1 MFSLV
6 EKEEIRLK
14 YQYNINQIIPD
25 LLYENKLHNRVIVS
39 IIHSNKDL
47 NFNCSDREILYAL
60 KEYLDGEWQ
69 FRECH
74 WGKCLQCNFQFP
86 TDYSTFAF

>member
-25 LLYENKLHNRVIVS
+25 LLYENKSSSSVT
-39 IIHSNKDL
+39 SN
-47 NFNCSDREILYAL
+47 EYAS
-60 KEYLDGEWQ
+60 
-69 FRECH
+69 FI
-74 WGKCLQCNFQFP
+74 
-86 TDYSTFAF
+86 